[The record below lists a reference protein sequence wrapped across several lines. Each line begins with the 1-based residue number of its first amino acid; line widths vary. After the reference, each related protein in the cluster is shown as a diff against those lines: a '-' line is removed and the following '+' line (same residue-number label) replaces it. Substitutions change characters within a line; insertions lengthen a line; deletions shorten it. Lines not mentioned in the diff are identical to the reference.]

1 MLPKNLK
8 DFLINTVEKRKI
20 NAGRRHEINKFKD
33 ERRQAIYEKVQLT
46 EEQIKK
52 LDDFYLSNY
61 GEKIPYTWHRHYT
74 AFTGNFDEKY
84 VPELLYTSEFER
96 FMSQYSE
103 YAKTFTDKNMLQFLA
118 LGAGVKMPRT
128 YISGT
133 KGALRDGENRF
144 ISDEEAISLLS
155 DVGEAFIKPS
165 VDSSSGR
172 GCFVVNFCGGKDLV
186 SGKTVE
192 QILEGLGK
200 DFIIQER
207 LKCHSSISQIYAG
220 SVNTFRVITY
230 RWRDRILR
238 FPAIMRIGSGG
249 AYLDN
254 AHAGGMFIAVSD
266 EGILHKTAFTEFK
279 KEFTVH
285 PDTGTVFEGYKID
298 LFPRVLEAAERMH
311 MALPQI
317 GVVNWDF
324 TIDDEGEPLLIEA
337 NMRNGKQSGS
347 IWLMEMAHGCGA
359 FGENTAEVLRWLRL
373 MKNTPK
379 SKWHLYE
386 FGNFADKTKK

>member
-1 MLPKNLK
+1 
-8 DFLINTVEKRKI
+8 
-20 NAGRRHEINKFKD
+20 
-33 ERRQAIYEKVQLT
+33 LT

-52 LDDFYLSNY
+52 INDLYLSNY
-61 GEKIPYTWHRHYT
+61 GEKIPYTWHRHFT
-74 AFTGNFDEKY
+74 AFTGKFDENY
-84 VPELLYTSEFER
+84 VPELLYAPEFER
-96 FMSQYSE
+96 FMSQHYE
-103 YAKTFTDKNMLQFLA
+103 YAKVFTDKNMLQFLA
-118 LGAGVKMPRT
+118 SGVGVKMPLT
-128 YISGT
+128 YLAGV
-133 KGALRDGENRF
+133 KGVLRDSENRF
-144 ISDEEAISLLS
+144 ISNEAACELLS
-155 DVGEAFIKPS
+155 DIGEAFVKPS

-172 GCFVVNFCGGKDLV
+172 GCFLVNFVDGKDTV
-186 SGKTVE
+186 SGKMVK

-207 LKCHSSISQIYAG
+207 LKCHFSISQIYAG

-230 RWRDRILR
+230 RWRNRILR

-254 AHAGGMFIAVSD
+254 AHAGGMFIAISD

-279 KEFTVH
+279 KEFNMH
-285 PDTGTVFEGYKID
+285 PDSNVIFEGYKID
-298 LFPRVLEAAERMH
+298 LFPRVLEAAEQMH

-324 TIDDEGEPLLIEA
+324 TIDENGDPILIEA

-359 FGENTAEVLRWLRL
+359 FGDNTAEVLRWLRL
-373 MKNTPK
+373 MKKTPK

-386 FGNFADKTKK
+386 FGEFDIK